1 MHRALL
7 AALLFVPTLSIAAD
21 DLKVS
26 QLEQDVRDLQRQV
39 RAQSQQIEA
48 LRMQQGRPGAPA
60 RAPPSAAVP
69 STPVGAWVDA
79 SKWQRVKAGMNE
91 LEVIGLL
98 GPPTSMRAKDS
109 ERVLLYAMEISA
121 SGFLSGSV
129 TLRDRVV
136 FAVQSPVLR

>member
-7 AALLFVPTLSIAAD
+7 AALLIVPMLSIAAD

-39 RAQSQQIEA
+39 RAQSQQIEE
-48 LRMQQGRPGAPA
+48 LRMQQGRPGAAPL
-60 RAPPSAAVP
+60 APPSATAP